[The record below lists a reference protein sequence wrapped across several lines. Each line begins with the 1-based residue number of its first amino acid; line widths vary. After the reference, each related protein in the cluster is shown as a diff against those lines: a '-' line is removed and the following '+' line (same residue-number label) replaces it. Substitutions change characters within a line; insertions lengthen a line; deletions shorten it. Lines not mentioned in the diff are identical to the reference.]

1 MTKTA
6 ILVDGGWMALELAK
20 LLGVKYASA
29 DQIYTYAKSVLH
41 ADEEL
46 YRFFYYDAEPYNGK
60 AKNPIS
66 KQEKDFSSTK
76 SANARRRFFEELV
89 AKPQVALRLGTVSY
103 HDWKLTD
110 TFYNGLINGTLPTTA
125 IRAEDIMPNFSQKGV
140 DMRIGI
146 DIASLVFK
154 KIVSRIILFSGDT
167 DMIPAM
173 KLARVEGVQ
182 IVVVQ
187 IGASKL
193 VPKLIEDSDFVRE
206 LQLLKSSAMQKQVG
220 CFVV

>member
-1 MTKTA
+1 MMTKTA

-20 LLGVKYASA
+20 FLGVRYATA
-29 DQIYTYAKSVLH
+29 EQVYRNAKLSLC

-46 YRFFYYDAEPYNGK
+46 YRMFYYDANPYSGK

-66 KQEKDFSSTK
+66 GQVEDFSNSK
-76 SANARRRFFEELV
+76 SANGRKRFFEELV
-89 AKPQVALRLGTVSY
+89 AMPQVALRLGTVNY
-103 HDWKLTD
+103 HGWNISD
-110 TFYNGLINGTLPTTA
+110 TFYKGLLNGSLSPNA
-125 IRAEDIMPNFSQKGV
+125 ISDKDIHPNFSQKGV

-182 IVVVQ
+182 IVLVQ
-187 IGASKL
+187 IGGDKL
-193 VPKLIEDSDFVRE
+193 HSKLIEDSDFVRE
-206 LQLLKSSAMQKQVG
+206 LQPQQ
-220 CFVV
+220 